1 MMRTVALAVVVG
13 VVVSWLLV
21 VVIVGVAY
29 YLWPI
34 PT

>member
-1 MMRTVALAVVVG
+1 MMRTVALAIVIG
-13 VVVSWLLV
+13 AVVSWLLA

>member
-13 VVVSWLLV
+13 VVASWLLA